1 MDDLFKT
8 RIINNENKEQ
18 DELKIENFKPL
29 SDLIKTD
36 LLLQPSTM
44 NNKKVTLKKSSSYS
58 SFNNNQEVN
67 LEQTKK
73 SFHDFDVYQK
83 TNSLNTSKLFNN
95 NINFTTLNES
105 AKINL
110 FAKKNNINGK
120 DNDNNNNKSS
130 ITQLYSKNFAHLM
143 KMNDFS
149 FDIGKYDKKIILN
162 LNNKVKEIENKLIL
176 SLKYYYQMENLLLD
190 QSKKKSDLE
199 NKLNIINKEMNDLR
213 GEYEKSRQKNVE
225 LNNALL
231 NSKNEI
237 NRLIQEIKED
247 QKLKMKKQQ
256 EYNDILKKEEIENEK
271 LKSEIKINERQ
282 INILEEKINYSN
294 LSHTAKVQKYKDMMK
309 MEKTTENYQN
319 LMKKNAEILLLKNT
333 IKELQLEVDN
343 LQKDLKKGKKDK
355 DKLMSEI
362 KLKDRKKKF
371 NNDNISLLY
380 KTIDQQNDD
389 ENFKYNI
396 LKSNNLIIKDL
407 YEKINGNAKKP
418 HYSLPKNIRI
428 NSAQKSKNNENII
441 DL

>member
-120 DNDNNNNKSS
+120 DNDNDNNKSS

-162 LNNKVKEIENKLIL
+162 LNNKVKEI
-176 SLKYYYQMENLLLD
+176 
-190 QSKKKSDLE
+190 E

-247 QKLKMKKQQ
+247 QKLKMKKHQ
-256 EYNDILKKEEIENEK
+256 EYNDILKKEEIEKEK

-428 NSAQKSKNNENII
+428 NSAQKSKNNEDII